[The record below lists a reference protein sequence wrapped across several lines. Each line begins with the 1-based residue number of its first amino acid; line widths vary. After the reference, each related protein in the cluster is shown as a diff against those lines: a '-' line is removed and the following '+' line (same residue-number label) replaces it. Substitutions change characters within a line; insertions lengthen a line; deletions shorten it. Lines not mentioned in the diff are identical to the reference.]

1 MKRRIWHFGIM
12 AALFLLSLLPRIK
25 NIQTGDYP
33 TVIPHLQVLQT
44 IRVWDEV
51 GPGTHAFL
59 PTQTW
64 SNPNDKFMTYFE
76 RLQNDRGDNY
86 YVSYPPFA
94 FILAW
99 GFCKVFGLPFSVLS
113 ITILNLLLQ
122 WLAMWFIFGIVKKL
136 IPQRENQP
144 LFWPGLAAAA
154 IFICNP
160 ASMRIFSQ
168 VYFSESVGTFLFCAF
183 AYFAVGATQNPKSFW
198 GLGKMGISIFLLVYC
213 EWIGI
218 FATLCFGIFWAWK
231 SLRNI
236 SFLWPLATLVLFGLG
251 GILLFAYQLDLIT
264 GSGDFIAN
272 LQERYEARSGL
283 RDYEKSVGDT
293 VFKAGFWEWFL
304 STVKGT
310 MYAARWYFPLL
321 LLTAIVYLKRKN
333 ISVALPKLSYGLFAV
348 LFIIVLVNF
357 AALLN
362 FSIIHSYTWAK
373 WGIPLSLAV
382 AWCVHVLMAEKKM
395 TVGVIVF
402 MAAFF
407 ITDLIFY
414 YGFGR
419 IDEASKYMQQQTVFI
434 KENAS
439 PDESIFITTVSEDG
453 DPTFHLTYYTHRN
466 MSNVRTEEE
475 AKDQAAKRGLQ
486 RYVWFDFNQS
496 ENRMEA
502 HHIHP

>member
-12 AALFLLSLLPRIK
+12 AALFLLSLLPRVK

-59 PTQTW
+59 PVQTW

-76 RLQNDRGDNY
+76 RLQNERGDNY

-94 FILAW
+94 FVLAW
-99 GFCKVFGLPFSVLS
+99 GFCKMLGLPFSVLS

-122 WLAMWFIFGIVKKL
+122 WLAMWFIFGIAKKL
-136 IPQRENQP
+136 IPPREDQF

-168 VYFSESVGTFLFCAF
+168 VYFSESVGTFFFCAF
-183 AYFAVGATQNPKSFW
+183 AYFAVGVSQNPKSFW
-198 GLGKMGISIFLLVYC
+198 GLCKMGISIFLLVYS

-218 FATLCFGIFWAWK
+218 FAGLGFGIFWLVK
-231 SLRNI
+231 SFRNTT
-236 SFLWPLATLVLFGLG
+236 FVKPLATLSLFGLG
-251 GILLFAYQLDLIT
+251 ALLLFAYQLDVIT

-272 LQERYEARSGL
+272 LQERYEARSGM

-293 VFKAGFWEWFL
+293 VFKEGFWEWFL
-304 STVKGT
+304 STIKVT
-310 MYAARWYFPLL
+310 LYAARWFFPVLMV
-321 LLTAIVYLKRKN
+321 TAIIYLKRGKF
-333 ISVALPKLSYGLFAV
+333 STGLPKLSKELLAV

-357 AALLN
+357 GVLFN
-362 FSIIHSYTWAK
+362 FSIIHSYTWVK

-382 AWCVHVLMAEKKM
+382 GWCVHVLLAEKRM
-395 TVGVIVF
+395 LVGVVVF
-402 MAAFF
+402 VSAFF

-419 IDEASKYMQQQTVFI
+419 IDEASEYMKQQTVFI
-434 KENAS
+434 QKNAS
-439 PDESIFITTVSEDG
+439 LDESIFITTVSEDG
-453 DPTFHLTYYTHRN
+453 DPTFHLTYYTQRN
-466 MSNVRTEEE
+466 MSNVKTEQE
-475 AKDQAAKRGLQ
+475 AKDQAIKRGLE
-486 RYVWFDFNQS
+486 RYVWFDFNQF